1 MRERD
6 GQGGALPAAQGPERV
21 PAAPSEKDGGNVCG
35 AETGKRVK
43 NKKITVWTGI
53 SFDEKLLPVLQTF
66 FAKEKVPAYTG
77 CILPYKRTGGDIRQR
92 YPFSFTQTQIKTATT
107 IKGQSCLDKG
117 K

>member
-77 CILPYKRTGGDIRQR
+77 CMFCPIKEQEGISVSGI
-92 YPFSFTQTQIKTATT
+92 PFSFTPNHK
-107 IKGQSCLDKG
+107 
-117 K
+117 